1 MKKSGLFLLIL
12 CLLLSIAPFAAAKPA
27 PNLTRVEITHIG
39 ADDTGWIMAGLSP
52 KPTLYGQKFYI
63 AVRFTGYPNP
73 GRIFFYQNGNLIP
86 RAEVTEPFGRKGLG
100 NPHSVWVY
108 QFAMP
113 VVYGNG
119 TIAVRA
125 EGIQGGRHYDTI
137 YGVTTVYHPE
147 K

>member
-1 MKKSGLFLLIL
+1 MFLSLFLTTAP
-12 CLLLSIAPFAAAKPA
+12 IATAKPA

-39 ADDTGWIMAGLSP
+39 ADNTGWIMAGQTP

-63 AVRFTGYPNP
+63 AVRFTGYPDS

-86 RAEVTEPFGRKGLG
+86 KAEVTEPFGREGLG
-100 NPHSVWVY
+100 NPNSGWVY

-125 EGIQGGRHYDTI
+125 EGIQGGRRYDTV
-137 YGVTTVYHPE
+137 YGVTTVYQPE
-147 K
+147 Q